1 MTTFILRGEIDQTIN
16 AATSDDTW
24 RIVEDAVVAPEGSL
38 GEGAVG
44 VFSPDGAD
52 GQTFVIQGRIDVFLE
67 ALKIGAGDW
76 ANPRATSVN
85 LLDTGEVASEDEPA
99 IRSVRDNFRLTN
111 TGHIVG
117 YQGVNLSGDGW
128 RVDNR
133 GLIES
138 DPAAF
143 DVGVVARGSN
153 YGLTNGGTGVID
165 GLIGMTVLGLDGRVG
180 NFGAI
185 GTAASSDG
193 MVIGGAPGEAT
204 TGFFLAN
211 FGVIE
216 GRFAGILLRSN
227 ADENAIRNEGVIR
240 AAEGPTIHGDGV
252 SEGSIFRIVNGV
264 NGVIEGGLLADEE
277 FVSAMQFDAGR
288 QFVRNSGLIEGNVEL
303 GAEDDVFVQ
312 DHAGDVTGSVRGG
325 DGDDQITMNGS
336 DDVLSGEAGGDV
348 LRAGAGDD
356 RIFGGAGDDFIFDGA
371 GSDEMHGGEG
381 VDRFVY
387 EGADAS
393 AIDRIIDFENDVDI
407 LNLAG
412 AGLSGRGSA
421 LLRMSTDLDGDTTLT
436 LDNGAQLVIEG
447 ISAADLYDDLLV

>member
-1 MTTFILRGEIDQTIN
+1 MRGEIDETVN

-24 RIVEDAVVAPEGSL
+24 RILEGAVVAPAGFL
-38 GEGAVG
+38 GEGTVG
-44 VFSPDGAD
+44 VFSPDGVD
-52 GQTFVIQGRIDVFLE
+52 GQSFVIQGRIDVFQDGMR
-67 ALKIGAGDW
+67 IGAGDW
-76 ANPRATSVN
+76 ANPRATAINV
-85 LLDTGEVASEDEPA
+85 LDTGEIVSEDEPA
-99 IRSVRDNFRLTN
+99 IRSVRDGLRLTN

-117 YQGVNLSGDGW
+117 YQGVNLTGDGW

-143 DVGVVARGSN
+143 DVGFAARGSN

-165 GLIGMTVLGLDGRVG
+165 GLIGMTVRGEDGRVG

-185 GTAASSDG
+185 GSAASSDG
-193 MVIGGAPGEAT
+193 MIVGGNPTEAT

-216 GRFAGILLRSN
+216 GRFTGILIRAN
-227 ADENAIRNEGVIR
+227 ADGNAIRNEGVIR

-252 SEGSIFRIVNGV
+252 AEGSILRIANGV
-264 NGVIEGGLLADEE
+264 DGVVEGGLLADEE

-336 DDVLSGEAGGDV
+336 DDVLSGEDGGDV

-356 RIFGGAGDDFIFDGA
+356 RIFGG
-371 GSDEMHGGEG
+371 
-381 VDRFVY
+381 
-387 EGADAS
+387 
-393 AIDRIIDFENDVDI
+393 
-407 LNLAG
+407 
-412 AGLSGRGSA
+412 
-421 LLRMSTDLDGDTTLT
+421 
-436 LDNGAQLVIEG
+436 
-447 ISAADLYDDLLV
+447 